1 MQWGI
6 LNCILEQKQ
15 DISGKAAGIC
25 LKSVVWLTVMCQ
37 CSFLSLDKHII
48 VV

>member
-15 DISGKAAGIC
+15 DISGQAAEIC
-25 LKSVVWLTVMCQ
+25 FKSVV
-37 CSFLSLDKHII
+37 
-48 VV
+48 